1 MNLPT
6 DYYHC
11 FLGNGLDAVL
21 IGYTGSMVP
30 DKVGVDRCAWYKSDR
45 YYPEDKLVMVS
56 GRWPIDEPLKHER
69 GSGWYEIAPLGR
81 TWYRVFVPEQG
92 ADPLAV
98 TASQQRFVP
107 QKGTLYST
115 VSYGS
120 VHAQVTTFLH
130 ARRSLLVERYRFD
143 REVEFQA
150 WMGPGVW
157 VEEGWDTDP
166 FRSVTPLLGKPEIH
180 YDLGET
186 RGAMSMRLE
195 PAPIASGNSGNDDW
209 LRARGREFVKYF
221 SITDDR
227 QPTTS
232 ADVLA
237 EAVQID
243 YDSLWAEHHDFW
255 QSYFSRS
262 RISIPSPRF
271 QSFYDASLYHFK
283 AMQNS
288 TSGGLPVNNLR
299 RTWSSH
305 VFWDSY
311 FIQRALLESNHVP
324 EALEAIR
331 FFQRTE
337 PAARRHARDEF
348 GCDGLKWDWEVTHDG
363 RKAYGAL
370 LHMKD
375 QVHNNASYANEI
387 WQYYE
392 FTRDLSVLREFYP
405 ILEGIARYFLC
416 DVVEKD
422 GQGYST
428 RPVVGVHES
437 PIRVRNDGITL
448 AGAMVLLQHTVQA
461 ALQLG
466 IDSDFVEE
474 CTKALSGLMEP
485 LRNLYNGHYFTAS
498 ADSTALNMS
507 SLGPIYPMRVFPF
520 TDPWALST
528 VQAYQDHYH
537 GRMIGHGGN
546 QDGFP
551 WSAGVLATV
560 CARQGL
566 GDQAWEIIEGTAP
579 AICTF
584 GGMTEVMESGKW
596 NLQYFGTAQ
605 GAVCTALH
613 NLLLQAESGEVRVF
627 PALPSSWTEASFD
640 RLLANGCEVSAS
652 VGRKKRGSGVI
663 EGHLTNVTD
672 GPLELWLRIGQQ
684 DETVKLASGETYH
697 FNAAL

>member
-1 MNLPT
+1 MNLPA

-45 YYPEDKLVMVS
+45 YYPEDKLVMVA
-56 GRWPIDEPLKHER
+56 GRWPMDQQLEHAE

-81 TWYRVFVPEQG
+81 TWYQVFLPEQG
-92 ADPLAV
+92 DRPLEV
-98 TASQQRFVP
+98 SASQQRFVP
-107 QKGTLYST
+107 QEGTLYSD

-120 VHAQVTTFLH
+120 LHVRVTTFLH
-130 ARRSLLVERYRFD
+130 AQRSLLIERYQFD
-143 REVEFQA
+143 SEVEFQA
-150 WMGPGVW
+150 WMGSGVW
-157 VEEGWDTDP
+157 VEDVWDTDP
-166 FRSVTPLLGKPEIH
+166 FCSVALTTGKAEIH

-186 RGAMSMRLE
+186 HGMIAMRLKSA
-195 PAPIASGNSGNDDW
+195 PANFGQSGNDCW

-221 SITDDR
+221 SISDDK
-227 QPTTS
+227 QQTTS
-232 ADVLA
+232 EDLLNTAMQA
-237 EAVQID
+237 G
-243 YDSLWAEHHDFW
+243 YDSLWSEHRAFW
-255 QSYFSRS
+255 RSYFSRS
-262 RISIPSPRF
+262 KISIPNARF
-271 QSFYDASLYHFK
+271 QSFYEASLYHFK
-283 AMQNS
+283 GMQNPV
-288 TSGGLPVNNLR
+288 SGGLPVNNLR

-311 FIQRALLESNHVP
+311 FIQRALLEANHVP

-337 PAARRHARDEF
+337 AAARRHARDEF
-348 GCDGLKWDWEVTHDG
+348 NCDGLKWDWEITHDG

-416 DVVEKD
+416 DVVEKTE
-422 GQGYST
+422 QGYST

-437 PIRVRNDGITL
+437 PVRVRNDGITL
-448 AGAMVLLQHTVQA
+448 AGTIVLLQHTVQA
-461 ALQLG
+461 AWLLR
-466 IDSDFVEE
+466 IELDFVDE
-474 CTKALSGLMEP
+474 CGRAVAGLTQS
-485 LRNLYNGHYFTAS
+485 LLNLYNGRYFTAS

-507 SLGPIYPMRVFPF
+507 SLGPIYPMRVLSI
-520 TDPWALST
+520 TDPQALST
-528 VQAYQDHYH
+528 VQAYREHYH
-537 GRMIGHGGN
+537 GRMVGHGGDQN
-546 QDGFP
+546 GFP

-560 CARQGL
+560 CARQGQ

-584 GGMTEVMESGKW
+584 GGMTEVMEAGRW
-596 NLQYFGTAQ
+596 NMQYFGTAQ

-613 NLLLQAESGEVRVF
+613 NLLLQAEDDGIRVF
-627 PALPSSWTEASFD
+627 PALPSGWSESAFE

-652 VGRKKRGSGVI
+652 VRRSSGVI
-663 EGHLTNVTD
+663 EGHLLNVTAE
-672 GPLELWLRIGQQ
+672 PLDLWLRIGQQ
-684 DETVKLASGETYH
+684 IETAEIASGETYH
-697 FNAAL
+697 FKSRL